1 MNITTDNY
9 EAYLIDYLD
18 GNLSA
23 DETEQLKQFVAA
35 QGIDWTELTEELPH
49 LEAPQ
54 IVYESKNNLCRRFD
68 RLNDLRSLSPST
80 SRSLSLRSLRPLE
93 GSKGRTDNEK
103 RRIVPLY
110 VKIAS
115 AAAAAGL
122 LLALSLWPEKSL
134 PKVDPIAELKPIHS
148 SLTLTEDPLRIVPKR
163 AIPFTERQNTKK
175 EIKSAPTRVE
185 TGTIAA
191 LSPMRAQEI
200 VAYKDAGF
208 ALASDIE
215 LLRYQLETEQALA
228 RLSLEPTI
236 EEEMPT
242 SFIGKGIYR
251 MTEGRHAS
259 IGDLINAGL
268 HIAKKKVVKASTD
281 AALATYYRAEEHI
294 EEAKEQWQEKREE

>member
-23 DETEQLKQFVAA
+23 DETEHLKQFVAA
-35 QGIDWTELTEELPH
+35 QGLNWDELTENLPH

-54 IVYESKNNLCRRFD
+54 IVYQNKSE
-68 RLNDLRSLSPST
+68 LRSLSPYK
-80 SRSLSLRSLRPLE
+80 SRSLSL
-93 GSKGRTDNEK
+93 SKGRPNRT
-103 RRIVPLY
+103 IIPLY

-122 LLALSLWPEKSL
+122 LLTVSLWPEKSL
-134 PKVDPIAELKPIHS
+134 PKVEPIAELKPIHS
-148 SLTLTEDPLRIVPKR
+148 SLTITEDPLRIVPKR
-163 AIPFTERQNTKK
+163 SISFNESQETTTKTKK
-175 EIKSAPTRVE
+175 ETKNEFIRTKVE
-185 TGTIAA
+185 AIAV
-191 LSPMRAQEI
+191 LSSVQAQEI
-200 VAYKDAGF
+200 ANYENEGF

-215 LLRYQLETEQALA
+215 LLRYQLETEQVLA
-228 RLSLEPTI
+228 RLALEPTF

-242 SFIGKGIYR
+242 SLIGKGIYR

-268 HIAKKKVVKASTD
+268 HIAKKEIKKASTD
-281 AALATYYRAEEHI
+281 AALATYYRAEGHI
-294 EEAKEQWQEKREE
+294 EEAKEHWQEKREE

>member
-35 QGIDWTELTEELPH
+35 QGLNWEELTEDLPH

-54 IVYESKNNLCRRFD
+54 IVYQNKSK
-68 RLNDLRSLSPST
+68 LRSLSP
-80 SRSLSLRSLRPLE
+80 RSLRPLE
-93 GSKGRTDNEK
+93 GSKGRPNHT
-103 RRIVPLY
+103 IIPLY

-122 LLALSLWPEKSL
+122 LLTVSLWPEKSL
-134 PKVDPIAELKPIHS
+134 PKVEPIAELKPIHS
-148 SLTLTEDPLRIVPKR
+148 SLTITEDPLRIVPKR
-163 AIPFTERQNTKK
+163 AIHITESQNAKK
-175 EIKSAPTRVE
+175 ETHGDPTRME
-185 TGTIAA
+185 TEAIAA
-191 LSPMRAQEI
+191 LSPMKAQEI
-200 VAYKDAGF
+200 VAFKDASF
-208 ALASDIE
+208 PLSSDIE
-215 LLRYQLETEQALA
+215 LLRYQLETEQVLA
-228 RLSLEPTI
+228 QLAFEPDF

-242 SFIGKGIYR
+242 SWIGKGIYR

-268 HIAKKKVVKASTD
+268 HIAKKEIKKASTD
-281 AALATYYRAEEHI
+281 AALATYYRAEGHI
-294 EEAKEQWQEKREE
+294 EEAKEHWQEKREE

>member
-23 DETEQLKQFVAA
+23 DETEQLKQFVAS
-35 QGIDWTELTEELPH
+35 QGLDWEELTEELPH

-93 GSKGRTDNEK
+93 GSKGRHK
-103 RRIVPLY
+103 IAIIPLY

-122 LLALSLWPEKSL
+122 LLTVSLWPEKSL

-148 SLTLTEDPLRIVPKR
+148 SLTLREDPLRIVPKR
-163 AIPFTERQNTKK
+163 AIPFTESQNTKK
-175 EIKSAPTRVE
+175 VAKSEPTRME
-185 TGTIAA
+185 TETIAA
-191 LSPMRAQEI
+191 LSPMKAQEI

-228 RLSLEPTI
+228 RLSLEPTV

>member
-9 EAYLIDYLD
+9 ETYLIDYLD
-18 GNLSA
+18 GNLST

-54 IVYESKNNLCRRFD
+54 IVYQNKS
-68 RLNDLRSLSPST
+68 DLRSLSV
-80 SRSLSLRSLRPLE
+80 RSLRPIE
-93 GSKGRTDNEK
+93 GSKGRHK
-103 RRIVPLY
+103 IAIIPLY

-122 LLALSLWPEKSL
+122 LLTVSLWPEKSL
-134 PKVDPIAELKPIHS
+134 PKVELIAELKPIHS
-148 SLTLTEDPLRIVPKR
+148 CFTLTEDPLRIVPKR

-175 EIKSAPTRVE
+175 EAKSAPKRME
-185 TGTIAA
+185 TETIAV
-191 LSPMRAQEI
+191 LSPMKAQEI
-200 VAYKDAGF
+200 VAFKDDGF

-215 LLRYQLETEQALA
+215 LLRYQLETEQVLA
-228 RLSLEPTI
+228 RLALEPTV

>member
-23 DETEQLKQFVAA
+23 DDTELLKQFVAA
-35 QGIDWTELTEELPH
+35 QGLDWEELTEGLPH

-54 IVYESKNNLCRRFD
+54 IVYQNKS
-68 RLNDLRSLSPST
+68 DLRSLS
-80 SRSLSLRSLRPLE
+80 L
-93 GSKGRTDNEK
+93 SKGRHK
-103 RRIVPLY
+103 IAIIPLY

-122 LLALSLWPEKSL
+122 LLTVSLWPEKSL

-163 AIPFTERQNTKK
+163 AIPFTERQNPKK
-175 EIKSAPTRVE
+175 EAQSEPTRME
-185 TGTIAA
+185 TETIAA
-191 LSPMRAQEI
+191 LSPMKAQEI

-215 LLRYQLETEQALA
+215 LLRYQLETEQVLA

>member
-35 QGIDWTELTEELPH
+35 QGLDWAKLTEELPY
-49 LEAPQ
+49 LKAPQ

-68 RLNDLRSLSPST
+68 RLNDLRTLSPST
-80 SRSLSLRSLRPLE
+80 SRSLRPLE

-122 LLALSLWPEKSL
+122 LLTISLWPEKSL
-134 PKVDPIAELKPIHS
+134 PKVDPIAELKPIRS
-148 SLTLTEDPLRIVPKR
+148 CLTFAEGPLRIAPRR
-163 AIPFTERQNTKK
+163 AIPFTERQNANK
-175 EIKSAPTRVE
+175 EAKSEPTRME
-185 TGTIAA
+185 TEAIAV
-191 LSPMRAQEI
+191 LSPMKAQEI
-200 VAYKDAGF
+200 AAYKDAGY

-215 LLRYQLETEQALA
+215 LLRYQLETEQVLA
-228 RLSLEPTI
+228 RLALEPTV

-294 EEAKEQWQEKREE
+294 EEAKEQWHEKREE

>member
-35 QGIDWTELTEELPH
+35 QGLDWEELTEGLPH

-93 GSKGRTDNEK
+93 GSKGRHKNA
-103 RRIVPLY
+103 IIPLY

-122 LLALSLWPEKSL
+122 LLTVSLWPEKSL
-134 PKVDPIAELKPIHS
+134 PKVEPIAELKPIHS

-163 AIPFTERQNTKK
+163 AIPFTERQNANK
-175 EIKSAPTRVE
+175 EAISEPTRME
-185 TGTIAA
+185 TEAIAV
-191 LSPMRAQEI
+191 LSPMKAQEFA
-200 VAYKDAGF
+200 VSKDAGF

-228 RLSLEPTI
+228 RLSLEPTV
-236 EEEMPT
+236 EEE
-242 SFIGKGIYR
+242 R
-251 MTEGRHAS
+251 DNR
-259 IGDLINAGL
+259 
-268 HIAKKKVVKASTD
+268 
-281 AALATYYRAEEHI
+281 AALCQNRLGCRCCRAAAHRHLVARKVD
-294 EEAKEQWQEKREE
+294 AKSGTHCQPKAH

>member
-23 DETEQLKQFVAA
+23 DETEQLKRFVAA
-35 QGIDWTELTEELPH
+35 QGLDWEELTEGLPH

-80 SRSLSLRSLRPLE
+80 SRSLRPLE
-93 GSKGRTDNEK
+93 GSKDRHKNA
-103 RRIVPLY
+103 IIPLY

-122 LLALSLWPEKSL
+122 LLTISLWPEKSL

-148 SLTLTEDPLRIVPKR
+148 CLTLSEDPLRIVPRR
-163 AIPFTERQNTKK
+163 AIPFTEKQNPKPK
-175 EIKSAPTRVE
+175 EEVKSAPTRVE

-191 LSPMRAQEI
+191 LSPMKAQEI

-228 RLSLEPTI
+228 RLALEPTI

-242 SFIGKGIYR
+242 SFIGKGIFR

-294 EEAKEQWQEKREE
+294 EEAKEQWQEKRGE

>member
-35 QGIDWTELTEELPH
+35 QGLDWAELTEGLPH

-54 IVYESKNNLCRRFD
+54 IVYQNKS
-68 RLNDLRSLSPST
+68 DLRSLS
-80 SRSLSLRSLRPLE
+80 L
-93 GSKGRTDNEK
+93 SKGRSDKEK
-103 RRIVPLY
+103 RHIVPLY

-122 LLALSLWPEKSL
+122 LLTIGLWPEKSL

-148 SLTLTEDPLRIVPKR
+148 SLTLTEDPLRIVPRR
-163 AIPFTERQNTKK
+163 AIPFTERQNANK
-175 EIKSAPTRVE
+175 EAKSEPTRME
-185 TGTIAA
+185 TEAIAV
-191 LSPMRAQEI
+191 LSPMKAQEI
-200 VAYKDAGF
+200 AAYKDAGF

>member
-35 QGIDWTELTEELPH
+35 QGLDWAELTEGLPH

-54 IVYESKNNLCRRFD
+54 IVYQNKS
-68 RLNDLRSLSPST
+68 DLRSLS
-80 SRSLSLRSLRPLE
+80 L
-93 GSKGRTDNEK
+93 SKGRSDKEK
-103 RRIVPLY
+103 RHIVPLY

-122 LLALSLWPEKSL
+122 LLTIGLWPEKSL

-148 SLTLTEDPLRIVPKR
+148 SLTLTEDPLRIVPRR
-163 AIPFTERQNTKK
+163 AIPFTERQNANK
-175 EIKSAPTRVE
+175 EAKSEPTRME
-185 TGTIAA
+185 TETIAA
-191 LSPMRAQEI
+191 LSPMKAQEI
-200 VAYKDAGF
+200 VAFKDAGY

>member
-35 QGIDWTELTEELPH
+35 QGLDWAELTEGLPH
-49 LEAPQ
+49 LKAPQ
-54 IVYESKNNLCRRFD
+54 IVYQNKS
-68 RLNDLRSLSPST
+68 DLRSLS
-80 SRSLSLRSLRPLE
+80 L
-93 GSKGRTDNEK
+93 SKGRHK
-103 RRIVPLY
+103 IAIIPLY

-122 LLALSLWPEKSL
+122 LLTISLWPEKSL

-148 SLTLTEDPLRIVPKR
+148 CLTLTEDPLRIVPKR
-163 AIPFTERQNTKK
+163 AIPFTERRNTKK
-175 EIKSAPTRVE
+175 VAKSAPTRME
-185 TGTIAA
+185 IEAIAA
-191 LSPMRAQEI
+191 LPPMKAQEI
-200 VAYKDAGF
+200 VAYKDAGY

-215 LLRYQLETEQALA
+215 LLRYQLETEQVLA
-228 RLSLEPTI
+228 RLALEPTI

-294 EEAKEQWQEKREE
+294 EEAKEQWHEKREE

>member
-35 QGIDWTELTEELPH
+35 QGLDWAELTDELPH

-80 SRSLSLRSLRPLE
+80 SRSLSL
-93 GSKGRTDNEK
+93 SKGRHKNA
-103 RRIVPLY
+103 IIPLY

-122 LLALSLWPEKSL
+122 LLTIGLWPEKSL
-134 PKVDPIAELKPIHS
+134 PKVEPIAELLSIQPH
-148 SLTLTEDPLRIVPKR
+148 LTLTEDPFQIVPKS
-163 AIPFTERQNTKK
+163 AIPFTKIQGSRK
-175 EIKSAPTRVE
+175 EAKSQPTRME
-185 TGTIAA
+185 IETIAA
-191 LSPMRAQEI
+191 LSPMKAQEI
-200 VAYKDAGF
+200 ATFETSDF

-215 LLRYQLETEQALA
+215 LLRYRMESEATLA
-228 RLSLEPTI
+228 RLAFESTFV
-236 EEEMPT
+236 EEMPT
-242 SFIGKGIYR
+242 SFIGRGIYR

-268 HIAKKKVVKASTD
+268 HIAKKEIKKASAD
-281 AALATYYRAEEHI
+281 AALATYYRAEEHY
-294 EEAKEQWQEKREE
+294 EEAKEYWQEKRGE